1 MGINH
6 QAEPLSRF
14 ENRLKSLR
22 VTRGLSQGLLADAAG
37 VTRQA
42 IYAIEDNQYLPTTM
56 VALRLASALGCR
68 VEDLFSLGSTGDV
81 LEGNLIG
88 ADVHATGPIRVKV
101 ARVGDRMV
109 VLPVASLGETLN
121 FSVGADGLLMGTAKS
136 GPRRKSARVRVQLLR
151 DRREIESQ
159 VIIAG
164 CDPAIYLAGDYLR
177 RRPAAGMLVG
187 WSMGSAAAIEALK
200 RREVHV
206 AGLHVVD
213 ARTGEN
219 NLPYVRRN
227 LKGQDVTVVTFASW
241 QQGLMVKKG
250 NPKHLRGVE
259 DLARKDITIANRET
273 GAGARLLLD
282 QKLAAAGLTGR
293 QVNGYQ
299 RVAGSHLEVAR
310 LIAEGQADVG
320 IGTPA
325 VAQLRGL
332 DFVEL
337 QTERYDLV
345 IPTPYVSLH
354 RGVADLLD
362 MMTSRTFRAEVEAL
376 GGYDMRDTGKVQ
388 AAGNA

>member
-1 MGINH
+1 M
-6 QAEPLSRF
+6 
-14 ENRLKSLR
+14 
-22 VTRGLSQGLLADAAG
+22 
-37 VTRQA
+37 
-42 IYAIEDNQYLPTTM
+42 
-56 VALRLASALGCR
+56 
-68 VEDLFSLGSTGDV
+68 FSLGSTGDV
-81 LEGNLIG
+81 LEGHLIG
-88 ADVHATGPIRVKV
+88 TDVRATGPIRVKV

-121 FSVGADGLLMGTAKS
+121 FSMGADGLLMGAEKS
-136 GPRRKSARVRVQLLR
+136 GPKRKSSRVRVQLLR

-159 VIIAG
+159 VVIAG

-200 RREVHV
+200 RGEVHV

-213 ARTGEN
+213 ARTGES

-227 LKGQDVTVVTFASW
+227 LKGRDVTVVTFASW
-241 QQGLMVKKG
+241 QQGVMVRKG

-259 DLARKDITIANRET
+259 DLARKDITIANREA

-310 LIAEGQADVG
+310 LIAEGQADAG

-332 DFVEL
+332 DFIEL

-376 GGYDMRDTGKVQ
+376 GGYDMRETGTVQ
-388 AAGNA
+388 AV

>member
-1 MGINH
+1 MGEKH
-6 QAEPLSRF
+6 KAEPLSHF
-14 ENRLKSLR
+14 ENRLRERRIHL
-22 VTRGLSQGLLADAAG
+22 GLSQNELAARSG
-37 VTRQA
+37 ITRQA

-68 VEDLFSLGSTGDV
+68 VEDLFSLGSTSDV

-88 ADVHATGPIRVKV
+88 TDVQATGPIRVKV

-109 VLPVASLGETLN
+109 VLPVVLLGETLN
-121 FSVGADGLLMGTAKS
+121 FSVGADGLLMDRAKS
-136 GPRRKSARVRVQLLR
+136 GPRKTSSRVRVQLLR

-159 VIIAG
+159 VVIAG
-164 CDPAIYLAGDYLR
+164 CDPAIHLAGDYLR

-213 ARTGEN
+213 ARTGES

-241 QQGLMVKKG
+241 QQGLMVNKG

-259 DLARKDITIANRET
+259 DLARKDITIVNRET

-282 QKLAAAGLTGR
+282 QRLAATGLSGR

-310 LIAEGQADVG
+310 LIAEGRADAG

-332 DFVEL
+332 EFVEL

-388 AAGNA
+388 AAGST

>member
-1 MGINH
+1 MGIKH

-22 VTRGLSQGLLADAAG
+22 VARGLSQGLLADAAG

-88 ADVHATGPIRVKV
+88 ADVQATGPIRVKV

-121 FSVGADGLLMGTAKS
+121 FSVGADGLLMGAAKS
-136 GPRRKSARVRVQLLR
+136 GPRRTSARVRVQLLR
-151 DRREIESQ
+151 NRREIESQ
-159 VIIAG
+159 VVIAG
-164 CDPAIYLAGDYLR
+164 CDPAVYLAGDYLR

-213 ARTGEN
+213 ARTGES

-250 NPKHLRGVE
+250 NPKHLRSIE
-259 DLARKDITIANRET
+259 ELARKDITIANRET

-282 QKLAAAGLTGR
+282 QKLTAAGLTGR

-310 LIAEGQADVG
+310 LIAEGRADAGVG
-320 IGTPA
+320 TQA

-362 MMTSRTFRAEVEAL
+362 MMTGRTFRAEVEAL

-388 AAGNA
+388 TAGNT

>member
-1 MGINH
+1 MGIQH

-22 VTRGLSQGLLADAAG
+22 VARGLSQGLLADAAG

-56 VALRLASALGCR
+56 VALRLASALGCQ
-68 VEDLFSLGSTGDV
+68 VEDLFSLGSTGNA
-81 LEGNLIG
+81 LEGELIG
-88 ADVHATGPIRVKV
+88 GVVQPAGPVRVKV
-101 ARVGDRMV
+101 ARVGERTV

-121 FSVGADGLLMGTAKS
+121 FSVGADGLLMGGAKS
-136 GPRRKSARVRVQLLR
+136 RPRHASGRVRVQLLR

-159 VIIAG
+159 VLIAG
-164 CDPAIYLAGDYLR
+164 CDPALYLAGDHLR
-177 RRPAAGMLVG
+177 RRPASGMLVG

-200 RREVHV
+200 RRDVHM

-227 LKGQDVTVVTFASW
+227 LKGQDMTVVTFAFW
-241 QQGLMVKKG
+241 QQGLMVNKG

-259 DLARKDITIANRET
+259 DLARKGVTIANREA

-293 QVNGYQ
+293 QIRGYDT
-299 RVAGSHLEVAR
+299 VASSHLEVAR
-310 LIAEGQADVG
+310 LIAEGRADAGVG
-320 IGTPA
+320 TLA
-325 VAQLRGL
+325 VAQLRRL
-332 DFVEL
+332 DFIEL
-337 QTERYDLV
+337 QSERFDLV
-345 IPTPYVSLH
+345 IPTPYLSLH
-354 RGVADLLD
+354 RGVADFLD
-362 MMTSRTFRAEVEAL
+362 MMTSRAFRTEVEAL
-376 GGYDMRDTGKVQ
+376 GGYDTRETGKVQ
-388 AAGNA
+388 AL

>member
-1 MGINH
+1 MGIQH

-22 VTRGLSQGLLADAAG
+22 VARGLSQGQLADAAG
-37 VTRQA
+37 ITRQA

-81 LEGNLIG
+81 MEGHLIG
-88 ADVHATGPIRVKV
+88 ADVQATGPIRVKV

-121 FSVGADGLLMGTAKS
+121 FSVGADGLLMRTAKS
-136 GPRRKSARVRVQLLR
+136 GPRRKSSCVRVQLLR

-159 VIIAG
+159 VVIAG

-213 ARTGEN
+213 ARTGES

-227 LKGQDVTVVTFASW
+227 LKGKDVTVVTFASW

-250 NPKHLRGVE
+250 NPKHLREVE
-259 DLARKDITIANRET
+259 GLARKDITIANRET

-310 LIAEGQADVG
+310 LIAEGRADAG

-332 DFVEL
+332 DFIEL

-376 GGYDMRDTGKVQ
+376 GGYDMRETGKVQ
-388 AAGNA
+388 AVGNT

>member
-1 MGINH
+1 MGSQH
-6 QAEPLSRF
+6 QAESLSHF
-14 ENRLKSLR
+14 ENRLKTVR
-22 VTRGLSQGLLADAAG
+22 GQQGLSQGELARRSG

-68 VEDLFSLGSTGDV
+68 VEDLFSLRSIGNV
-81 LEGNLIG
+81 LEGDLIG
-88 ADVHATGPIRVKV
+88 GVVQPAGPVRVKV
-101 ARVGDRMV
+101 ARVGERTV

-121 FSVGADGLLMGTAKS
+121 FSMGADGLLMGAGKPGLPRKS
-136 GPRRKSARVRVQLLR
+136 GRVRVQLLR

-159 VIIAG
+159 VLIAG
-164 CDPAIYLAGDYLR
+164 CDPALYLAGDYLR

-200 RREVHV
+200 RRDVHM

-227 LKGQDVTVVTFASW
+227 LKGQDMTVVTFASW
-241 QQGLMVKKG
+241 QQGLMVNKG
-250 NPKHLRGVE
+250 NPKRVRGVA
-259 DLARKDITIANRET
+259 DLVRKGVTIANRET
-273 GAGARLLLD
+273 GAGARMLLD
-282 QKLAAAGLTGR
+282 QKLAAAGLSGR
-293 QVNGYQ
+293 QVRGYQ

-310 LIAEGQADVG
+310 LIAEGHADAG

-332 DFVEL
+332 DFIEL

-345 IPTPYVSLH
+345 IPTPYLSLH
-354 RGVADLLD
+354 QGVADFLD
-362 MMTSRTFRAEVEAL
+362 MMTSRAFRTEVEAL
-376 GGYDMRDTGKVQ
+376 GGYDTRETGKVQ
-388 AAGNA
+388 AL

>member
-1 MGINH
+1 MGIQH

-22 VTRGLSQGLLADAAG
+22 TARGLSQGLLADAAG

-88 ADVHATGPIRVKV
+88 TDVQATGPIRVKV

-121 FSVGADGLLMGTAKS
+121 FSVGADGLLMGAAKS
-136 GPRRKSARVRVQLLR
+136 GPRRKSSRVRVQLLR

-159 VIIAG
+159 VVIAG

-213 ARTGEN
+213 ARTGES

-250 NPKHLRGVE
+250 NPKHLRGIE
-259 DLARKDITIANRET
+259 ELARKDITIANRET

-310 LIAEGQADVG
+310 LIAEGRADAG

-332 DFVEL
+332 DFIEL

-376 GGYDMRDTGKVQ
+376 GGYDMRETGKVQ
-388 AAGNA
+388 AV

>member
-1 MGINH
+1 MGIQH

-22 VTRGLSQGLLADAAG
+22 VGRGLSQGQLADSAG

-68 VEDLFSLGSTGDV
+68 VEDLFSLGSTSDV
-81 LEGNLIG
+81 LEGHLIG
-88 ADVHATGPIRVKV
+88 TDVQATGPIRVKV

-121 FSVGADGLLMGTAKS
+121 FSVGADGLLMGAAKS
-136 GPRRKSARVRVQLLR
+136 GPRRTSSRVRVQLLR

-159 VIIAG
+159 VVIAG

-213 ARTGEN
+213 ARTGES

-250 NPKHLRGVE
+250 NPKHLRGIE
-259 DLARKDITIANRET
+259 ELARKDITIVNRET

-282 QKLAAAGLTGR
+282 QKLTAAGLIGR

-310 LIAEGQADVG
+310 LIAEGQADAG

-325 VAQLRGL
+325 VAQSRGL
-332 DFVEL
+332 DFIEL

-376 GGYDMRDTGKVQ
+376 GGYDMRETGKVQ
-388 AAGNA
+388 AV

>member
-1 MGINH
+1 
-6 QAEPLSRF
+6 
-14 ENRLKSLR
+14 
-22 VTRGLSQGLLADAAG
+22 
-37 VTRQA
+37 
-42 IYAIEDNQYLPTTM
+42 
-56 VALRLASALGCR
+56 
-68 VEDLFSLGSTGDV
+68 
-81 LEGNLIG
+81 
-88 ADVHATGPIRVKV
+88 
-101 ARVGDRMV
+101 MV
-109 VLPVASLGETLN
+109 VLPVALLGETLN
-121 FSVGADGLLMGTAKS
+121 FSVGADGLLMGAAKS
-136 GPRRKSARVRVQLLR
+136 GSRRKSSRVRVQLLR

-159 VIIAG
+159 VVIAG

-177 RRPAAGMLVG
+177 RRPTAGMLVG

-200 RREVHV
+200 RGDVHV

-213 ARTGEN
+213 ARTGES

-241 QQGLMVKKG
+241 QQGVMVKKG
-250 NPKHLRGVE
+250 NPKHLRGIE

-293 QVNGYQ
+293 QVDGYQ

-310 LIAEGQADVG
+310 LIAEGQADAG

-332 DFVEL
+332 DFIEL

-362 MMTSRTFRAEVEAL
+362 MMTSRTFRTEVEAL
-376 GGYDMRDTGKVQ
+376 GGYDMRETGKVQ
-388 AAGNA
+388 AV

>member
-1 MGINH
+1 MGIQH

-22 VTRGLSQGLLADAAG
+22 VARGLSQGRLADAAG
-37 VTRQA
+37 ITRQA
-42 IYAIEDNQYLPTTM
+42 IYAIEDSQYLPTTM

-81 LEGNLIG
+81 LEGHLIG
-88 ADVHATGPIRVKV
+88 ADVQAAGPIRVKV

-109 VLPVASLGETLN
+109 VLPVASLGEMLN
-121 FSVGADGLLMGTAKS
+121 FSVGADGLLMGAAKS
-136 GPRRKSARVRVQLLR
+136 GPRRRSSRVRVQLLR

-159 VIIAG
+159 VVIAG

-187 WSMGSAAAIEALK
+187 WSMGSAAAVEALK
-200 RREVHV
+200 RQEVHV

-213 ARTGEN
+213 ARTGES

-227 LKGQDVTVVTFASW
+227 LKGQNVTVVTFASW
-241 QQGLMVKKG
+241 QQGVMVKKG

-259 DLARKDITIANRET
+259 DFARKDITIVNREA

-282 QKLAAAGLTGR
+282 QKLAAAGLTSR

-299 RVAGSHLEVAR
+299 RVAGSHLDVAR
-310 LIAEGQADVG
+310 MIAEGRADAG

-376 GGYDMRDTGKVQ
+376 GGYDMRETGKTQ
-388 AAGNA
+388 AL

>member
-1 MGINH
+1 MGIQH

-14 ENRLKSLR
+14 ENRLKNLR
-22 VTRGLSQGLLADAAG
+22 VARGLSQGLLADAAG

-68 VEDLFSLGSTGDV
+68 VEDMFSLGSIGNV
-81 LEGNLIG
+81 LEGDLIG
-88 ADVHATGPIRVKV
+88 GTVQPAGPVRVKV
-101 ARVGDRMV
+101 ARVGERTV

-121 FSVGADGLLMGTAKS
+121 FSMGADGLLMGAGKPGPSRKS
-136 GPRRKSARVRVQLLR
+136 GRVRVQLLR

-159 VIIAG
+159 VVIAG
-164 CDPAIYLAGDYLR
+164 CDPALYLAGDYLR

-200 RREVHV
+200 RRDVHM

-227 LKGQDVTVVTFASW
+227 LKGQDMTVVTFASW
-241 QQGLMVKKG
+241 QQGLMVNKG
-250 NPKHLRGVE
+250 NPKRVRGIE
-259 DLARKDITIANRET
+259 DLVRKGVTFANRET
-273 GAGARLLLD
+273 GAGARMLLD
-282 QKLAAAGLTGR
+282 QKLTAAGLSGR
-293 QVNGYQ
+293 QVRGY
-299 RVAGSHLEVAR
+299 RLVAGSHLEVAR
-310 LIAEGQADVG
+310 LIAEGHADVG

-345 IPTPYVSLH
+345 IPTPYLSLH
-354 RGVADLLD
+354 RGVADFLD
-362 MMTSRTFRAEVEAL
+362 MITSRTFRAEVEAL
-376 GGYDMRDTGKVQ
+376 GGYDTRETGKVQ
-388 AAGNA
+388 AL

>member
-1 MGINH
+1 MGIQH

-22 VTRGLSQGLLADAAG
+22 VARGLSQGQLAVAAG

-68 VEDLFSLGSTGDV
+68 VEDLFSLGSTSDV
-81 LEGNLIG
+81 LEGHLIG
-88 ADVHATGPIRVKV
+88 ADVRATGPIRVKV

-109 VLPVASLGETLN
+109 VLPVALLGETLN
-121 FSVGADGLLMGTAKS
+121 FSVGADGLLMGAAKS
-136 GPRRKSARVRVQLLR
+136 GSRRKSSRVRVQLLR

-159 VIIAG
+159 VVIAG

-177 RRPAAGMLVG
+177 RRPTAGMLVG

-200 RREVHV
+200 RGDVHV

-213 ARTGEN
+213 ARTGES

-250 NPKHLRGVE
+250 NPKHLRGIE
-259 DLARKDITIANRET
+259 ELARRGITIANRET

-310 LIAEGQADVG
+310 LIAEGQADAG

-332 DFVEL
+332 DFIEL

-376 GGYDMRDTGKVQ
+376 GGYDMRETGKVQ
-388 AAGNA
+388 AV

>member
-1 MGINH
+1 MGMMH

-14 ENRLKSLR
+14 ENRLKDLR
-22 VTRGLSQGLLADAAG
+22 VARGLSQGLLADAAG

-42 IYAIEDNQYLPTTM
+42 IYAIEANQYLPTTM

-68 VEDLFSLGSTGDV
+68 VEDLFSLGSTSDV
-81 LEGNLIG
+81 LEGHLIG
-88 ADVHATGPIRVKV
+88 TDVQATGPIRVKV
-101 ARVGDRMV
+101 ARVGERMV
-109 VLPVASLGETLN
+109 VLPVATLGETLN
-121 FSVGADGLLMGTAKS
+121 FSVGADGLLMGASKP
-136 GPRRKSARVRVQLLR
+136 GPKRTSARVRVQLLR

-159 VIIAG
+159 VVIAG
-164 CDPAIYLAGDYLR
+164 CDPAIHLAGDYLR
-177 RRPAAGMLVG
+177 RRPASGMLVG

-213 ARTGEN
+213 ARTGES

-227 LKGQDVTVVTFASW
+227 PKGQDVTVVTFASW
-241 QQGLMVKKG
+241 QQGLMVGKG
-250 NPKHLRGVE
+250 NPKHLRSVE
-259 DLARKDITIANRET
+259 DLARKDVTIANRET

-282 QKLAAAGLTGR
+282 QRLADAGLTGR

-310 LIAEGQADVG
+310 LIAEGRADAG

-325 VAQLRGL
+325 VAHLRGL

-388 AAGNA
+388 AAGSA

>member
-1 MGINH
+1 MGIQH

-22 VTRGLSQGLLADAAG
+22 VARGLSQGQLADAAG
-37 VTRQA
+37 ITRQA

-68 VEDLFSLGSTGDV
+68 VEDLFSLGSTGDI
-81 LEGNLIG
+81 LEGHLIG
-88 ADVHATGPIRVKV
+88 ADVLATGPIRVKV

-121 FSVGADGLLMGTAKS
+121 FSVGADGLLMRTAKS
-136 GPRRKSARVRVQLLR
+136 GPRRKSSCVRVQLLR

-159 VIIAG
+159 VVIAG

-213 ARTGEN
+213 ARTGES

-227 LKGQDVTVVTFASW
+227 LKGKDVTVVTFASW

-250 NPKHLRGVE
+250 NPKHLREVE
-259 DLARKDITIANRET
+259 GLARKDITIANRET

-310 LIAEGQADVG
+310 LIAEGRADAG

-332 DFVEL
+332 DFIEL

-376 GGYDMRDTGKVQ
+376 GGYDMRETGKVQ
-388 AAGNA
+388 AAGNT

>member
-1 MGINH
+1 MGIKH

-22 VTRGLSQGLLADAAG
+22 VARGLSQGLLAGAAG

-68 VEDLFSLGSTGDV
+68 VEDLFSIGSTGDV
-81 LEGNLIG
+81 LEGDLIG
-88 ADVHATGPIRVKV
+88 GHVQPAGPVRVKV
-101 ARVGDRMV
+101 ARVSERTV
-109 VLPVASLGETLN
+109 VLPVATLGETLN
-121 FSVGADGLLMGTAKS
+121 FSVGADGLLMGAAKS
-136 GPRRKSARVRVQLLR
+136 GPRRKTTRVRVQLLR

-159 VIIAG
+159 VVIAG

-213 ARTGEN
+213 ARTGES

-250 NPKHLRGVE
+250 NPKHLRSIE
-259 DLARKDITIANRET
+259 DLARKNIAIANRET

-310 LIAEGQADVG
+310 LIAEGRADAG

-332 DFVEL
+332 GFIEL

-376 GGYDMRDTGKVQ
+376 GGYDMRETGKVQ
-388 AAGNA
+388 AAGNT

>member
-1 MGINH
+1 
-6 QAEPLSRF
+6 
-14 ENRLKSLR
+14 
-22 VTRGLSQGLLADAAG
+22 V
-37 VTRQA
+37 
-42 IYAIEDNQYLPTTM
+42 
-56 VALRLASALGCR
+56 
-68 VEDLFSLGSTGDV
+68 
-81 LEGNLIG
+81 
-88 ADVHATGPIRVKV
+88 
-101 ARVGDRMV
+101 
-109 VLPVASLGETLN
+109 
-121 FSVGADGLLMGTAKS
+121 
-136 GPRRKSARVRVQLLR
+136 
-151 DRREIESQ
+151 
-159 VIIAG
+159 IAG

-213 ARTGEN
+213 ARTGES

-250 NPKHLRGVE
+250 NPKHLRRVE

-282 QKLAAAGLTGR
+282 QKLAVAGLTGR

-310 LIAEGQADVG
+310 LIAEGQADAG

-332 DFVEL
+332 DFIEL

-362 MMTSRTFRAEVEAL
+362 MITSRTFRAEVEAL
-376 GGYDMRDTGKVQ
+376 GGYDMRETGKVQ
-388 AAGNA
+388 AV